1 MLNEKN
7 AIVKAYLD
15 LYETGKVF
23 QSREQMMEALAAD
36 LCNEL
41 EKHKETLAL
50 ENSEGV
56 SVLTLNLLY
65 LYSTLGK
72 GGGGCKESK

>member
-1 MLNEKN
+1 MLNQKN

-23 QSREQMMEALAAD
+23 SSREQMLETLAAD

-41 EKHKETLAL
+41 ERHKETSAL
-50 ENSEGV
+50 ENSEGHT
-56 SVLTLNLLY
+56 VLTLNLLY